1 LSLFVIA
8 LAQKPCDVREELKVV
23 GRTNT
28 AEFFNKMQA
37 QRRQHMMEM
46 RNKGLMGAMTS
57 IEKLN
62 KEDTAPRMTRERMD
76 Q

>member
-1 LSLFVIA
+1 
-8 LAQKPCDVREELKVV
+8 
-23 GRTNT
+23 
-28 AEFFNKMQA
+28 MQA